1 MKIQT
6 INMKNLCSVVGFFSF
21 FLFFSVSELKADSLS
36 SFKKTNVVSKKIK
49 WVKYDKFNKEKET
62 ERDKKE
68 FEEINNQKTT
78 KIKKEKVLNNREVEV
93 VEEIDNKSNLSTASF
108 SQSLRGSKDIFVAN
122 REEQKE
128 EEKESNVLIS
138 EIIIEGWENH
148 PEGRKLEL
156 AAYDS
161 MSIKPGSIVDN
172 KILNQDLNAIYAS
185 GWFSGVKIKSQNGP
199 LGVRLIV
206 NVVPN
211 PILKKVE
218 LNPQNSVISDVYV
231 DDIFNNFYGT
241 TLNLN
246 ELQNKIDLLKKRYEN
261 EGYSLARISGPER
274 INESGIVT
282 LNVSE
287 GIVSDIELRF
297 LGSDGESLIDGK
309 PRKGKTKDWVIK
321 RELKTKPG
329 TIFNRK
335 ILEADISRLYATSL
349 FDDVKVSLGP
359 DNLNPGQ
366 VIIFLDLS
374 EQRTGSLTGGLGYS
388 NSSGIFASIGLQ
400 ETNALGRAWSTNLN
414 LNFGEYSNTYSF
426 SISDPWIKGD
436 KHKTS
441 FRTNIFLS
449 RDYPQEFK
457 SENNGRLYAVDD
469 KSPSSSDSFSSIVLE
484 KTGGGFS
491 FSRPLNGGDPF
502 KVAKWR
508 VLAGMNFKKV
518 NMIDGSGNKKPY
530 GDMTPTTTR
539 ANLSDIICIGFSPTD
554 GSCPEENTLVSV
566 IASTSRNNLNNSV
579 NPTSGNKLSFGT
591 EQFVSIG
598 ENSPTFNRM
607 RASYS
612 FFVPTK
618 FINLTKACKSNNASS
633 EDCPQAI
640 GFQLKAGTIL
650 GELPPYEAFCMGGT
664 SSIRGW
670 GSCDLSVSKSFVEG
684 TVEYR
689 FPVWKMISGALFV
702 DAGSDLGSQEDVPGK
717 PGKLL
722 QKSGSGYSLG
732 GGVGVKTP
740 IGPLRLDIASK
751 DLSGDW
757 RYTLGVGWKF

>member
-1 MKIQT
+1 MQKHFLKFRKVFTNIACSPLILISNNSELAAQFLPNKVEQLNT
-6 INMKNLCSVVGFFSF
+6 TLEINSNNNDLFQVFDVNEEKNL
-21 FLFFSVSELKADSLS
+21 FLAE
-36 SFKKTNVVSKKIK
+36 
-49 WVKYDKFNKEKET
+49 NKE
-62 ERDKKE
+62 DIN
-68 FEEINNQKTT
+68 EE
-78 KIKKEKVLNNREVEV
+78 
-93 VEEIDNKSNLSTASF
+93 S
-108 SQSLRGSKDIFVAN
+108 
-122 REEQKE
+122 
-128 EEKESNVLIS
+128 VLIS

-161 MSIKPGSIVDN
+161 MSIKPGSIVN
-172 KILNQDLNAIYAS
+172 NQILNKDLNAIYAS
-185 GWFSGVKIKSQNGP
+185 GWFSGVKINSQEGP

-218 LNPQNSVISDVYV
+218 LKPITSVISNEYIDN
-231 DDIFNNFYGT
+231 IFNNFYGT
-241 TLNLN
+241 TLNLR
-246 ELQNKIDLLKKRYEN
+246 ELESKIEIIKKRYES
-261 EGYSLARISGPER
+261 EGYSLARISGPDR
-274 INESGIVT
+274 ISENGIVT

-287 GIVSDIELRF
+287 GIISDIKLRF
-297 LGSDGESLIDGK
+297 LGADGESIIDGK

-321 RELKTKPG
+321 RELKTQPG

-335 ILEADISRLYATSL
+335 ILEADIGRLYGTSL

-359 DNLNPGQ
+359 DNLKPGQ

-374 EQRTGSLTGGLGYS
+374 EQKTGSLTGGLGYS
-388 NSSGIFASIGLQ
+388 NGSGIFASIGLQ

-414 LNFGEYSNTYSF
+414 LNFGEYSTTYNF
-426 SISDPWIKGD
+426 SLSDPWIKGD

-441 FRTNIFLS
+441 FRTNLFLS

-457 SENNGRLYAVDD
+457 SESNGRLYAVDD
-469 KSPSSSDSFSSIVLE
+469 TSTSSSDSFSSIVLE

-518 NMIDGSGNKKPY
+518 KMIDGDGNIKPY
-530 GDMTPTTTR
+530 GDQTPTTG
-539 ANLSDIICIGFSPTD
+539 NINDIICIGFTPNYP
-554 GSCPEENTLVSV
+554 SCPDENTLVSV

-579 NPTSGNKLSFGT
+579 NPTSGNKFTFGT
-591 EQFVSIG
+591 EQFVSMG
-598 ENSPTFNRM
+598 KDSPTFNRM

-618 FINLTKACKSNNASS
+618 LINFTSACKSSNPNG

-640 GFQLKAGTIL
+640 GFQFKGGTIL

-664 SSIRGW
+664 SSVRGW
-670 GSCDLSVSKSFVEG
+670 GSCDLAVSRSFVEG

-689 FPVWKMISGALFV
+689 FPVWRMISGALFV
-702 DAGSDLGSQEDVPGK
+702 DAGSDLGSQKNVPGK

-722 QKSGSGYSLG
+722 QKTGSGYSLG

-740 IGPLRLDIASK
+740 IGPLRLDVASK

>member
-1 MKIQT
+1 MQKH
-6 INMKNLCSVVGFFSF
+6 
-21 FLFFSVSELKADSLS
+21 FLKFGKVFTNVACTPLILISNNSELAAKYLPSDYEKSIKKLEKA
-36 SFKKTNVVSKKIK
+36 N
-49 WVKYDKFNKEKET
+49 
-62 ERDKKE
+62 
-68 FEEINNQKTT
+68 INNDFFQVNDF
-78 KIKKEKVLNNREVEV
+78 KKEKKFFLAENNNEINEENV
-93 VEEIDNKSNLSTASF
+93 V
-108 SQSLRGSKDIFVAN
+108 
-122 REEQKE
+122 
-128 EEKESNVLIS
+128 IS

-172 KILNQDLNAIYAS
+172 RILNQDLNAIYAS
-185 GWFSGVKIKSQNGP
+185 GWFSGVKIKSQDGP

-218 LNPQNSVISDVYV
+218 LKPINSVISNEYV
-231 DDIFNNFYGT
+231 DDIFNNYYGT

-246 ELQNKIDLLKKRYEN
+246 EFQNKIEIIKKRYEK
-261 EGYSLARISGPER
+261 EGYSLVRISGPDR
-274 INESGIVT
+274 ISENGIVT
-282 LNVSE
+282 LKVSE
-287 GIVSDIELRF
+287 GIISDVKLRF
-297 LGSDGESLIDGK
+297 PDSDGEFVIDGK

-321 RELKTKPG
+321 RELKTQPG

-335 ILEADISRLYATSL
+335 ILEADIGRLYATSL

-388 NSSGIFASIGLQ
+388 NGSGIFASIGLQ
-400 ETNALGRAWSTNLN
+400 ETNTLGRAWSTNLN
-414 LNFGEYSNTYSF
+414 LNFGEYSTTYNF
-426 SISDPWIKGD
+426 SLSDPWIKGD

-469 KSPSSSDSFSSIVLE
+469 QTPSSSDTFSSIVLE

-518 NMIDGSGNKKPY
+518 KMIDGDGNKKPY
-530 GDMTPTTTR
+530 GDKTPTTG
-539 ANLSDIICIGFSPTD
+539 NINDIICIGFTPND

-566 IASTSRNNLNNSV
+566 IASTSRNNLNSSI
-579 NPTSGNKLSFGT
+579 NPTAGNKFTFGT
-591 EQFVSIG
+591 EQFVSMG
-598 ENSPTFNRM
+598 KNSPTFNRM

-612 FFVPTK
+612 YFIPTK
-618 FINLTKACKSNNASS
+618 LINLTKACKSSKATS
-633 EDCPQAI
+633 EDCPQTI
-640 GFQLKAGTIL
+640 GFQFKAGTIL
-650 GELPPYEAFCMGGT
+650 GELPPYESFCMGGT
-664 SSIRGW
+664 SSVRGW
-670 GSCDLSVSKSFVEG
+670 GSCDLAVSKSFVEG
-684 TVEYR
+684 TAEYR
-689 FPVWKMISGALFV
+689 FPVWRMISGALFV
-702 DAGSDLGSQEDVPGK
+702 DAGSDLGSQNDVPGK

-740 IGPLRLDIASK
+740 IGPLRLDVASK

>member
-1 MKIQT
+1 MQKHFLKFGKVFTNVACTPLILISKNSELAAKYLPSDFDQS
-6 INMKNLCSVVGFFSF
+6 IKNLEISNINNVFFQVNDFKKQQKFLLAENNNEINEKSVV
-21 FLFFSVSELKADSLS
+21 
-36 SFKKTNVVSKKIK
+36 
-49 WVKYDKFNKEKET
+49 
-62 ERDKKE
+62 
-68 FEEINNQKTT
+68 
-78 KIKKEKVLNNREVEV
+78 
-93 VEEIDNKSNLSTASF
+93 
-108 SQSLRGSKDIFVAN
+108 
-122 REEQKE
+122 
-128 EEKESNVLIS
+128 IS

-172 KILNQDLNAIYAS
+172 RILNQDLNAIYAS
-185 GWFSGVKIKSQNGP
+185 GWFSGVNIKSQDGP

-218 LNPQNSVISDVYV
+218 LKPKNSVISNKYV

-246 ELQNKIDLLKKRYEN
+246 EFQNKIEIIKKRYEK
-261 EGYSLARISGPER
+261 EGYSLVRISGPDR
-274 INESGIVT
+274 ISENGVVT
-282 LNVSE
+282 LKVSE
-287 GIVSDIELRF
+287 GIISEVKIRF
-297 LGSDGESLIDGK
+297 PDSDGEFVIDGK

-321 RELKTKPG
+321 RELKTQPG

-335 ILEADISRLYATSL
+335 ILEADIGRLYATSL

-388 NSSGIFASIGLQ
+388 NGSGIFASIGLQ
-400 ETNALGRAWSTNLN
+400 ETNTLGRAWSTNLN
-414 LNFGEYSNTYSF
+414 LNFGEYSTTYNF
-426 SISDPWIKGD
+426 SLSDPWIKGD

-441 FRTNIFLS
+441 FRTNLFLS

-457 SENNGRLYAVDD
+457 SENNGRIYAVDD
-469 KSPSSSDSFSSIVLE
+469 TTTSTSDTFSSIVLE

-518 NMIDGSGNKKPY
+518 KMIDGDGNKKPY
-530 GDMTPTTTR
+530 GDKTPTTG
-539 ANLSDIICIGFSPTD
+539 NINDIICIGFTPND

-566 IASTSRNNLNNSV
+566 IASTSRNNLNSSI
-579 NPTSGNKLSFGT
+579 NPTAGNKFTFGT
-591 EQFVSIG
+591 EQFVSMG
-598 ENSPTFNRM
+598 KNSPTFNRM

-612 FFVPTK
+612 YFIPTK
-618 FINLTKACKSNNASS
+618 LINLTKECKSSKATS
-633 EDCPQAI
+633 EDCPQTI
-640 GFQLKAGTIL
+640 GLQFKAGTIL
-650 GELPPYEAFCMGGT
+650 GELPPYESFCMGGT
-664 SSIRGW
+664 SSVRGW
-670 GSCDLSVSKSFVEG
+670 GSCDLAVSKSFVEG
-684 TVEYR
+684 TAEYR
-689 FPVWKMISGALFV
+689 FPVWRMISGALFV
-702 DAGSDLGSQEDVPGK
+702 DAGSDLGSQNDVPGK

-740 IGPLRLDIASK
+740 IGPLRLDVASK
-751 DLSGDW
+751 DLSGDL

>member
-1 MKIQT
+1 MQKHLLKFRKVFTNIACSPLILISNNSELAAKYLPNEVEQSNT
-6 INMKNLCSVVGFFSF
+6 TLEIKNFKNSLFQEVDTKQEKNLFFA
-21 FLFFSVSELKADSLS
+21 E
-36 SFKKTNVVSKKIK
+36 
-49 WVKYDKFNKEKET
+49 NKEN
-62 ERDKKE
+62 
-68 FEEINNQKTT
+68 INQ
-78 KIKKEKVLNNREVEV
+78 
-93 VEEIDNKSNLSTASF
+93 
-108 SQSLRGSKDIFVAN
+108 
-122 REEQKE
+122 
-128 EEKESNVLIS
+128 ESVLIS

-172 KILNQDLNAIYAS
+172 RILNQDLNSIYAS
-185 GWFSGVKIKSQNGP
+185 GWFSGVKIKSQDGP

-206 NVVPN
+206 DVVPN

-218 LNPQNSVISDVYV
+218 LKPINSVISSAYIDN
-231 DDIFNNFYGT
+231 IFNNYYGT

-246 ELQNKIDLLKKRYEN
+246 EFQNKIEIIKKRYED
-261 EGYSLARISGPER
+261 EGYSLLRINSPDRISDDGVV
-274 INESGIVT
+274 I

-287 GIVSDIELRF
+287 GIISDIELRF
-297 LGSDGESLIDGK
+297 LGSDGESIIDGK

-321 RELKTKPG
+321 RELKTQSG
-329 TIFNRK
+329 SIFNRK
-335 ILEADISRLYATSL
+335 ILEADIGRLYATSL

-400 ETNALGRAWSTNLN
+400 ETNAFGRAWSTNLN
-414 LNFGEYSNTYSF
+414 LNFGEYSTTYNF
-426 SISDPWIKGD
+426 SLSDPWIKGD

-457 SENNGRLYAVDD
+457 SENNGKLYAVDD
-469 KSPSSSDSFSSIVLE
+469 QTPSSSDTFSSIVLE

-502 KVAKWR
+502 KATKWR

-518 NMIDGSGNKKPY
+518 KMIDGDGNKKPY
-530 GDMTPTTTR
+530 GDRTPTTTR
-539 ANLSDIICIGFSPTD
+539 NNISDIICIGFTPND
-554 GSCPEENTLVSV
+554 GSCPDENTLVSV
-566 IASTSRNNLNNSV
+566 IASTSRNNLNSSV
-579 NPTSGNKLSFGT
+579 NPTSGDKLSFGT

-598 ENSPTFNRM
+598 ENSPTFNRI

-612 FFVPTK
+612 YFIPTK
-618 FINLTKACKSNNASS
+618 LINLTKGCKSSNATS

-640 GFQLKAGTIL
+640 GFQFKAGTIL
-650 GELPPYEAFCMGGT
+650 GELPPYESFCMGGT
-664 SSIRGW
+664 SSVRGW
-670 GSCDLSVSKSFVEG
+670 GSCDLAVSKSFVEG

-689 FPVWKMISGALFV
+689 FPVWRMISGALFV
-702 DAGSDLGSQEDVPGK
+702 DAGSDLGSQNDVPGK

-722 QKSGSGYSLG
+722 QKSGSGFSLG
-732 GGVGVKTP
+732 GGLGVKTP
-740 IGPLRLDIASK
+740 IGPLRIDVASQ

>member
-1 MKIQT
+1 MKKQFL
-6 INMKNLCSVVGFFSF
+6 NLRKVFTNIACSPLILISNN
-21 FLFFSVSELKADSLS
+21 SELAAKYLPND
-36 SFKKTNVVSKKIK
+36 FEQKII
-49 WVKYDKFNKEKET
+49 NSET
-62 ERDKKE
+62 
-68 FEEINNQKTT
+68 NNQ
-78 KIKKEKVLNNREVEV
+78 NNSLFQGLYTNQGKNFFIAENN
-93 VEEIDNKSNLSTASF
+93 DNL
-108 SQSLRGSKDIFVAN
+108 D
-122 REEQKE
+122 
-128 EEKESNVLIS
+128 KESVLIS

-172 KILNQDLNAIYAS
+172 QILKQDLNAIYAS
-185 GWFSGVKIKSQNGP
+185 GWFSGVKINPQNGP

-206 NVVPN
+206 NVIPN

-218 LNPQNSVISDVYV
+218 LNSKNSIVSDQYV
-231 DDIFNNFYGT
+231 DDVFKNYYGT

-246 ELQNKIDLLKKRYEN
+246 EFQNKIDTIKKRYES
-261 EGYSLARISGPER
+261 EGYSLARIKGPDR
-274 INESGIVT
+274 INENGIVT
-282 LNVSE
+282 LNVTE
-287 GIVSDIELRF
+287 GIVSDVKLRF
-297 LGSDGESLIDGK
+297 IGTDGESSIDGE

-321 RELKTKPG
+321 RELKTQPG
-329 TIFNRK
+329 SIFNRK
-335 ILEADISRLYATSL
+335 ILEADIRRLYATSL

-359 DNLNPGQ
+359 DSSNPGR

-388 NSSGIFASIGLQ
+388 NSSGIFASLGLQ

-414 LNFGEYSNTYSF
+414 LNFGEYSTTYNF
-426 SISDPWIKGD
+426 SLSDPWIKGD

-441 FRTNIFLS
+441 FNTNLFLS

-457 SENNGRLYAVDD
+457 SETNGRIYAVDD
-469 KSPSSSDSFSSIVLE
+469 TNTSTSDTFSSIVLE

-508 VLAGMNFKKV
+508 ILAGMNFKKV
-518 NMIDGSGNKKPY
+518 KMIDGDGNQKPY
-530 GDMTPTTTR
+530 GDITPTTG
-539 ANLSDIICIGFSPTD
+539 NISDIICIGFTPND
-554 GSCPEENTLVSV
+554 GSCPAENTLVSV
-566 IASTSRNNLNNSV
+566 IATTSRNNLNNSV
-579 NPTSGNKLSFGT
+579 NPTSGNKFSFGT
-591 EQFVSIG
+591 EQFISMG

-607 RASYS
+607 KASYS
-612 FFVPTK
+612 FFIPTK
-618 FINLTKACKSNNASS
+618 LINLTKACKSGNSDS

-640 GFQLKAGTIL
+640 GFQFKAGTIL

-664 SSIRGW
+664 SSVRGW
-670 GSCDLSVSKSFVEG
+670 GSCDLAVSKSFVEG

-689 FPVWKMISGALFV
+689 FPVWRMISGALFV
-702 DAGSDLGSQEDVPGK
+702 DAGSDLGSQNDIPGK

-722 QKSGSGYSLG
+722 QKSGSGFSLG

-740 IGPLRLDIASK
+740 IGPLRLDVASK

>member
-1 MKIQT
+1 MQKHFLKFSKALT
-6 INMKNLCSVVGFFSF
+6 NLTCFPLILISNN
-21 FLFFSVSELKADSLS
+21 SELSAKYLLNEDDSAIPTLEIQ
-36 SFKKTNVVSKKIK
+36 N
-49 WVKYDKFNKEKET
+49 
-62 ERDKKE
+62 
-68 FEEINNQKTT
+68 INNDLFQAIE
-78 KIKKEKVLNNREVEV
+78 IKKEKKFLFAENNNE
-93 VEEIDNKSNLSTASF
+93 DNK
-108 SQSLRGSKDIFVAN
+108 
-122 REEQKE
+122 E
-128 EEKESNVLIS
+128 NVLIS

-172 KILNQDLNAIYAS
+172 QILNKDLNAIYAS
-185 GWFSGVKIKSQNGP
+185 GWFSGVKIKSQDGP

-218 LNPQNSVISDVYV
+218 LQPINSLISNNYV

-246 ELQNKIDLLKKRYEN
+246 EFQNKIEIIKERYAK
-261 EGYSLARISGPER
+261 EGYSLVRISGPDR
-274 INESGIVT
+274 ISENGVVT
-282 LNVSE
+282 LKVNE
-287 GIVSDIELRF
+287 GIVSDIKLRF
-297 LGSDGESLIDGK
+297 LGSDGEVDIDGK

-321 RELKTKPG
+321 RELKTQPG

-335 ILEADISRLYATSL
+335 VLEADIGRLYATSL
-349 FDDVKVSLGP
+349 FDDVKVSIGP
-359 DNLNPGQ
+359 DNSNPGQ

-388 NSSGIFASIGLQ
+388 NSSGIFASLGLQ

-414 LNFGEYSNTYSF
+414 LNFGEYSTTYNF
-426 SISDPWIKGD
+426 SLSDPWIKGD
-436 KHKTS
+436 KYKTS
-441 FRTNIFLS
+441 FKTNVFLS

-457 SENNGRLYAVDD
+457 SDNNGRIYAVNDTTTE
-469 KSPSSSDSFSSIVLE
+469 STDSFSSIVLE

-508 VLAGMNFKKV
+508 VLAGMNLKRVK
-518 NMIDGSGNKKPY
+518 MIDGDGHQKPY
-530 GDMTPTTTR
+530 GDMTPTTG
-539 ANLSDIICIGFSPTD
+539 NINDIICIGFTSND
-554 GSCPEENTLVSV
+554 GSCPEENTLVSFV
-566 IASTSRNNLNNSV
+566 ANTSRNNLNNSI
-579 NPTSGNKLSFGT
+579 NPTEGNKFSFGT
-591 EQFVSIG
+591 EQFVSMG
-598 ENSPTFNRM
+598 KNSPTFNRM

-612 FFVPTK
+612 FFIPTK
-618 FINLTKACKSNNASS
+618 LVNLTKACKSRNATSD
-633 EDCPQAI
+633 DCPQAI
-640 GFQLKAGTIL
+640 GFQFKAGTIL

-664 SSIRGW
+664 SSVRGW
-670 GSCDLSVSKSFVEG
+670 GSCDLAVSRSFVEG
-684 TVEYR
+684 TAEYR
-689 FPVWKMISGALFV
+689 FPVWRMISGALFV
-702 DAGSDLGSQEDVPGK
+702 DAGSDLGSQKEVPGK

-722 QKSGSGYSLG
+722 QKSGSGFSLG

-740 IGPLRLDIASK
+740 IGPLRLDVASK

>member
-1 MKIQT
+1 MQKNFFKFKKVF
-6 INMKNLCSVVGFFSF
+6 INIACSPLILISNN
-21 FLFFSVSELKADSLS
+21 SELAAKFLPNDVEKSINTLEV
-36 SFKKTNVVSKKIK
+36 NKIK
-49 WVKYDKFNKEKET
+49 NVLFQGVDIKQSNSLYIAENK
-62 ERDKKE
+62 
-68 FEEINNQKTT
+68 
-78 KIKKEKVLNNREVEV
+78 
-93 VEEIDNKSNLSTASF
+93 
-108 SQSLRGSKDIFVAN
+108 KDIN
-122 REEQKE
+122 P
-128 EEKESNVLIS
+128 ESVLIS
-138 EIIIEGWENH
+138 EIIIEGLENH

-172 KILNQDLNAIYAS
+172 RILNQDLNAIYAS
-185 GWFSGVKIKSQNGP
+185 GWFSGVKIKSQDGP

-206 NVVPN
+206 KVVPN

-218 LNPQNSVISDVYV
+218 AKPTTSVISNSYIDN
-231 DDIFNNFYGT
+231 IFKNYYGK

-246 ELQNKIDLLKKRYEN
+246 QLQKKIEIIKKRYEN
-261 EGYSLARISGPER
+261 EGYSLARINGPDR
-274 INESGIVT
+274 ISENGIVT

-287 GIVSDIELRF
+287 GIISEIELRF
-297 LGSDGESLIDGK
+297 PGSDGEFIIDGK

-321 RELKTKPG
+321 RELKTQPG

-335 ILEADISRLYATSL
+335 ILEADIKRLYATSL

-359 DNLNPGQ
+359 DNFNPGQ

-388 NSSGIFASIGLQ
+388 NSSGIFATVGLQ
-400 ETNALGRAWSTNLN
+400 ETNLLGRAWSTNLN
-414 LNFGEYSNTYSF
+414 LNFGEYSTTYNF
-426 SISDPWIKGD
+426 SLSDPWIKGD

-449 RDYPQEFK
+449 RNYPQEFK
-457 SENNGRLYAVDD
+457 SSDNGRIYAVDD
-469 KSPSSSDSFSSIVLE
+469 TTPERTDSFSSVVLE

-502 KVAKWR
+502 RVAKWK

-518 NMIDGSGNKKPY
+518 SMIDSSGNKKPY
-530 GDMTPTTTR
+530 GDMTPTKG
-539 ANLSDIICIGFSPTD
+539 NINEIICIGYTKAD
-554 GSCPEENTLVSV
+554 GSCPDENTLVSF
-566 IASTSRNNLNNSV
+566 IASTSRNNLNNSF
-579 NPTSGNKLSFGT
+579 NPTSGDKLSFGS
-591 EQFVSIG
+591 EQFVSVG
-598 ENSPTFNRM
+598 DSSPTFNRM

-612 FFVPTK
+612 YFIPTR
-618 FINLTKACKSNNASS
+618 FINLTKACKSSDTSS

-640 GFQLKAGTIL
+640 GIQFKAGTIV

-664 SSIRGW
+664 SSVRGW
-670 GSCDLSVSKSFVEG
+670 GSCELAVSKSFVEG
-684 TVEYR
+684 TAEYR
-689 FPVWKMISGALFV
+689 FPIWRMISGALFV
-702 DAGSDLGSQEDVPGK
+702 DAGSDLGSQKEVPGK

-740 IGPLRLDIASK
+740 IGPLRLDVASK

>member
-1 MKIQT
+1 MQKHLLKFGKVFTNVACTPLILISNNSELAAKYLPSDFDQS
-6 INMKNLCSVVGFFSF
+6 IKNLEISNINNVFFQVNDFKKEQKFLLAENNNEINEKSVV
-21 FLFFSVSELKADSLS
+21 
-36 SFKKTNVVSKKIK
+36 
-49 WVKYDKFNKEKET
+49 
-62 ERDKKE
+62 
-68 FEEINNQKTT
+68 
-78 KIKKEKVLNNREVEV
+78 
-93 VEEIDNKSNLSTASF
+93 
-108 SQSLRGSKDIFVAN
+108 
-122 REEQKE
+122 
-128 EEKESNVLIS
+128 IS

-161 MSIKPGSIVDN
+161 MSIKPGSIVN
-172 KILNQDLNAIYAS
+172 NQILNQDLNAIYAS
-185 GWFSGVKIKSQNGP
+185 GWFSGVKIKSQEGP

-206 NVVPN
+206 EVVPN

-218 LNPQNSVISDVYV
+218 LKPISSLISDEYV
-231 DDIFNNFYGT
+231 DNIFNNYYGT

-246 ELQNKIDLLKKRYEN
+246 EIQNKIEIIKKRYEK
-261 EGYSLARISGPER
+261 EGYSLARITGPDR
-274 INESGIVT
+274 ISENGVVT
-282 LNVSE
+282 LKVSE
-287 GIVSDIELRF
+287 GIISAVKIRF
-297 LGSDGESLIDGK
+297 PDSDGEFIIDGK
-309 PRKGKTKDWVIK
+309 PRKGKTKEWVIK
-321 RELKTKPG
+321 RELKTRPG
-329 TIFNRK
+329 TIFNRR
-335 ILEADISRLYATSL
+335 ILEADIKRLYATSL

-359 DNLNPGQ
+359 DNSNPGQ

-414 LNFGEYSNTYSF
+414 LNFGEYSTTYNF
-426 SISDPWIKGD
+426 SITDPWIKGD

-441 FRTNIFLS
+441 FKTNIFLS

-457 SENNGRLYAVDD
+457 SEENGKLYAVDD
-469 KSPSSSDSFSSIVLE
+469 KTPSSSDTFSSIVLE

-502 KVAKWR
+502 KVAKWK

-518 NMIDGSGNKKPY
+518 KMIDGDGNKKPF
-530 GDMTPTTTR
+530 GDRTPTTTR
-539 ANLSDIICIGFSPTD
+539 NNISDIICIGFTTND

-566 IASTSRNNLNNSV
+566 IASTSRNNLNNPI
-579 NPTSGNKLSFGT
+579 NPTAGNKFSFGT
-591 EQFVSIG
+591 EQFISVG
-598 ENSPTFNRM
+598 KNSPTFNRM

-612 FFVPTK
+612 FFIPTK
-618 FINLTKACKSNNASS
+618 IINLTKACKSSNANS

-640 GFQLKAGTIL
+640 GFQFKAGTIL

-670 GSCDLSVSKSFVEG
+670 GSCDLAVSRSFVEG
-684 TVEYR
+684 TAEYR
-689 FPVWKMISGALFV
+689 FPVWRMISGALFV
-702 DAGSDLGSQEDVPGK
+702 DGGTDLGSQKEVPGK

-722 QKSGSGYSLG
+722 QKSGSGFSLG

-740 IGPLRLDIASK
+740 IGPLRLDVASK
-751 DLSGDW
+751 DFSGDW

>member
-1 MKIQT
+1 MQKHFLKFRKVFPKIAFSPLILISNNSELLAKYLPSNNEQST
-6 INMKNLCSVVGFFSF
+6 KTFEIRKINKDLFEESLIKQEKNLFIAEDKQSINEESVLV
-21 FLFFSVSELKADSLS
+21 
-36 SFKKTNVVSKKIK
+36 
-49 WVKYDKFNKEKET
+49 
-62 ERDKKE
+62 
-68 FEEINNQKTT
+68 
-78 KIKKEKVLNNREVEV
+78 
-93 VEEIDNKSNLSTASF
+93 
-108 SQSLRGSKDIFVAN
+108 
-122 REEQKE
+122 
-128 EEKESNVLIS
+128 S

-161 MSIKPGSIVDN
+161 MSIKPGSVVDN
-172 KILNQDLNAIYAS
+172 QTLNQDLNAIYAS
-185 GWFSGVKIKSQNGP
+185 GWFSGVKIKSQEGP
-199 LGVRLIV
+199 LGVRLVV

-218 LNPQNSVISDVYV
+218 IKPINSIISNSYIDE
-231 DDIFNNFYGT
+231 IFSNFYGT

-246 ELQNKIDLLKKRYEN
+246 ELQSKIGIIKKRYES
-261 EGYSLARISGPER
+261 EGYSLARINGPDR
-274 INESGIVT
+274 ISENGIVI

-287 GIVSDIELRF
+287 GIISDVKLRF
-297 LGSDGESLIDGK
+297 PGSDGESIVNGK

-321 RELKTKPG
+321 RELKTQPG

-335 ILEADISRLYATSL
+335 ILEADIRRLYSTSL

-388 NSSGIFASIGLQ
+388 SGSGIFATIGLQ
-400 ETNALGRAWSTNLN
+400 ETNALGRAWTSNIN
-414 LNFGEYSNTYSF
+414 LNFGEYSTTYNF
-426 SISDPWIKGD
+426 SLSDPWIKGD

-457 SENNGRLYAVDD
+457 SEKNGRIYAVND
-469 KSPSSSDSFSSIVLE
+469 KDTSTTDTFSSIVLE

-502 KVAKWR
+502 KVAKWK
-508 VLAGMNFKKV
+508 VLSGMNFKKV

-530 GDMTPTTTR
+530 GDMTPTTG
-539 ANLSDIICIGFSPTD
+539 NISDIICIGFTPND
-554 GSCPEENTLVSV
+554 GSCPAENTLVSF
-566 IASTSRNNLNNSV
+566 IASTSRNNLNNSI
-579 NPTSGNKLSFGT
+579 NPTSGNKLTFGT

-607 RASYS
+607 RTSYS
-612 FFVPTK
+612 FFIPTK
-618 FINLTKACKSNNASS
+618 LINFTKACKSNDASS

-640 GFQLKAGTIL
+640 GFQFKAGTIL
-650 GELPPYEAFCMGGT
+650 GELPPYESFCMGGT
-664 SSIRGW
+664 SSVRGW
-670 GSCDLSVSKSFVEG
+670 GSCDLAVSRSFVEA
-684 TVEYR
+684 TAEYR
-689 FPVWKMISGALFV
+689 FPVWRMISGALFV
-702 DAGSDLGSQEDVPGK
+702 DAGSDLGSQKEVPGK

-722 QKSGSGYSLG
+722 QKSGSGFSLG

-740 IGPLRLDIASK
+740 IGPLRLDVASK

>member
-1 MKIQT
+1 MQKH
-6 INMKNLCSVVGFFSF
+6 
-21 FLFFSVSELKADSLS
+21 FLKFGKVF
-36 SFKKTNVVSKKIK
+36 TNVACSPLILISNNLELAAEYLPNDV
-49 WVKYDKFNKEKET
+49 DKSIANLEIPN
-62 ERDKKE
+62 
-68 FEEINNQKTT
+68 INNDFFQR
-78 KIKKEKVLNNREVEV
+78 IDLKKREKLLLAENNNDLN
-93 VEEIDNKSNLSTASF
+93 EES
-108 SQSLRGSKDIFVAN
+108 
-122 REEQKE
+122 
-128 EEKESNVLIS
+128 VLIS

-172 KILNQDLNAIYAS
+172 RILNQELNAIYSS
-185 GWFSGVKIKSQNGP
+185 GWFSGVKIKSQDGP

-211 PILKKVE
+211 PILKRVE
-218 LNPQNSVISDVYV
+218 LKPANSVISDSYV
-231 DDIFNNFYGT
+231 DSIFNNYYGT
-241 TLNLN
+241 TLNLI
-246 ELQNKIDLLKKRYEN
+246 EFQNKIEIIKKRYEN
-261 EGYSLARISGPER
+261 DGYSLARINGPER
-274 INESGIVT
+274 ISENGIII

-287 GIVSDIELRF
+287 GIISDVKLRF
-297 LGSDGESLIDGK
+297 PGSDGESIIDGK

-321 RELKTKPG
+321 RELKTQPG

-335 ILEADISRLYATSL
+335 ILEADIGRLYATSL

-359 DNLNPGQ
+359 DNLNPGR

-400 ETNALGRAWSTNLN
+400 ETNALGRAWSTNFN
-414 LNFGEYSNTYSF
+414 LNFGEYSTTYNF
-426 SISDPWIKGD
+426 SLSDPWIKGD

-457 SENNGRLYAVDD
+457 SENNGKIYAVND
-469 KSPSSSDSFSSIVLE
+469 KNTTSSDTFSSIVLE

-502 KVAKWR
+502 KVAKWK
-508 VLAGMNFKKV
+508 VLAGMNFKEVK
-518 NMIDGSGNKKPY
+518 MIDGSGNKKPF
-530 GDMTPTTTR
+530 GDITPTTG
-539 ANLSDIICIGFSPTD
+539 NISDIICIGYTPND
-554 GSCPEENTLVSV
+554 GSCPEKNTLVSF

-579 NPTSGNKLSFGT
+579 NPTSGDKLSFGT
-591 EQFVSIG
+591 EQFVSVG
-598 ENSPTFNRM
+598 DNSPTFNRM

-618 FINLTKACKSNNASS
+618 LINLTKPCRASNDNS

-640 GFQLKAGTIL
+640 GFQFKAGTIL
-650 GELPPYEAFCMGGT
+650 GELPPYEAFCVGGT
-664 SSIRGW
+664 SSVRGW
-670 GSCDLSVSKSFVEG
+670 GSCDLAVSKSFVEG
-684 TVEYR
+684 TIEYR
-689 FPVWKMISGALFV
+689 FPVWRMISGAFFV
-702 DAGSDLGSQEDVPGK
+702 DAGSDLGSQTDVPGK

-722 QKSGSGYSLG
+722 KKSGSGYSLG

-740 IGPLRLDIASK
+740 IGPLRLDVASK
-751 DLSGDW
+751 DLSGDY

>member
-1 MKIQT
+1 MQKHFLKFGKVFTNVASFPLILISNNSELAAKYLPNDVDQEKTNLEIQD
-6 INMKNLCSVVGFFSF
+6 INNGFFQG
-21 FLFFSVSELKADSLS
+21 
-36 SFKKTNVVSKKIK
+36 
-49 WVKYDKFNKEKET
+49 
-62 ERDKKE
+62 
-68 FEEINNQKTT
+68 IN
-78 KIKKEKVLNNREVEV
+78 IKKENKFLIAENNNNVN
-93 VEEIDNKSNLSTASF
+93 EET
-108 SQSLRGSKDIFVAN
+108 
-122 REEQKE
+122 
-128 EEKESNVLIS
+128 VLIS
-138 EIIIEGWENH
+138 EIIIEGWQNH

-172 KILNQDLNAIYAS
+172 RILNQDLNAIYAS
-185 GWFSGVKIKSQNGP
+185 GWFSGVKIKSQDGP

-218 LNPQNSVISDVYV
+218 LKPINSVISNEYI

-246 ELQNKIDLLKKRYEN
+246 ELQNKIEIIKKRYE
-261 EGYSLARISGPER
+261 EKGYSLARINGPDR
-274 INESGIVT
+274 ISENGVVT
-282 LNVSE
+282 LKVSE
-287 GIVSDIELRF
+287 GIISDVKIRF
-297 LGSDGESLIDGK
+297 PDSDGEFVIDGK

-321 RELKTKPG
+321 RELKTQPG
-329 TIFNRK
+329 SIFNRK
-335 ILEADISRLYATSL
+335 ILEADIGRLYATSL

-388 NSSGIFASIGLQ
+388 NSSGIFATIGLQ
-400 ETNALGRAWSTNLN
+400 ETNALGRSWSTNLN
-414 LNFGEYSNTYSF
+414 LNFGEYSTTYNF
-426 SISDPWIKGD
+426 SLNDPWIKGD

-457 SENNGRLYAVDD
+457 SEKNGRIYAVDD
-469 KSPSSSDSFSSIVLE
+469 TNTSSSDTFSSIVLE

-502 KVAKWR
+502 RVAKWR
-508 VLAGMNFKKV
+508 FLAGMNFKKV
-518 NMIDGSGNKKPY
+518 KMIDGDGNKKPY
-530 GDMTPTTTR
+530 GDTTPTTG
-539 ANLSDIICIGFSPTD
+539 NINDIICIGFTPND

-566 IASTSRNNLNNSV
+566 IASTSRGNLNNSI
-579 NPTSGNKLSFGT
+579 NPTSGNKFSFAT
-591 EQFVSIG
+591 EQFISMG
-598 ENSPTFNRM
+598 KNSPTFNRM
-607 RASYS
+607 KASYS
-612 FFVPTK
+612 FFIPTK
-618 FINLTKACKSNNASS
+618 LINLTKACKSIDSTS
-633 EDCPQAI
+633 EDCPQAF
-640 GFQLKAGTIL
+640 GFQFKAGTIL

-664 SSIRGW
+664 SSVRGW
-670 GSCDLSVSKSFVEG
+670 GSCDLAVSKSFVEG
-684 TVEYR
+684 TAEFR

-702 DAGSDLGSQEDVPGK
+702 DAGSDLGSQKEVPGK

-722 QKSGSGYSLG
+722 QKSGSGFSLG

-740 IGPLRLDIASK
+740 IGPLRLDVASK

>member
-1 MKIQT
+1 MQKHFLKFIKAFT
-6 INMKNLCSVVGFFSF
+6 NIACSPLILISNN
-21 FLFFSVSELKADSLS
+21 SELAAKYLPNDGEKSIRTLEIKNIYNDL
-36 SFKKTNVVSKKIK
+36 FEGLDVKTEENLFIA
-49 WVKYDKFNKEKET
+49 E
-62 ERDKKE
+62 DKK
-68 FEEINNQKTT
+68 NKNQ
-78 KIKKEKVLNNREVEV
+78 
-93 VEEIDNKSNLSTASF
+93 
-108 SQSLRGSKDIFVAN
+108 
-122 REEQKE
+122 
-128 EEKESNVLIS
+128 ESVLIS

-161 MSIKPGSIVDN
+161 MNIKPGSSVDN
-172 KILNQDLNAIYAS
+172 QILKQDLNAIYAS
-185 GWFSGVKIKSQNGP
+185 GWFSGVKINSQDGP
-199 LGVRLIV
+199 LGVKLIV
-206 NVVPN
+206 SVVPN

-218 LNPQNSVISDVYV
+218 LKPINSVISNEYV
-231 DDIFNNFYGT
+231 DDIFKNYYGT

-246 ELQNKIDLLKKRYEN
+246 EFQNKMEIIKRRYES
-261 EGYSLARISGPER
+261 EGYSLARIKGPER
-274 INESGIVT
+274 ISENGIVT
-282 LNVSE
+282 LIVSE
-287 GIVSDIELRF
+287 GVISDIKLRF
-297 LGSDGESLIDGK
+297 PGSDGESFIDGK

-349 FDDVKVSLGP
+349 FDDVKVSLAP
-359 DNLNPGQ
+359 DNSKPGQ

-388 NSSGIFASIGLQ
+388 NGSGIFASLGLQ

-414 LNFGEYSNTYSF
+414 LNFGEYSTTYNF
-426 SISDPWIKGD
+426 SLSDPWIKGD
-436 KHKTS
+436 KYKTS

-457 SENNGRLYAVDD
+457 SENNGRIYAVDD
-469 KSPSSSDSFSSIVLE
+469 TTTSSSDTFSSIILE
-484 KTGGGFS
+484 NTGGGFS

-502 KVAKWR
+502 KVSKWR
-508 VLAGMNFKKV
+508 VLTGMNFKKV
-518 NMIDGSGNKKPY
+518 KMIDGDGNQKPY
-530 GDMTPTTTR
+530 GDTTPTTGSI
-539 ANLSDIICIGFSPTD
+539 SDIICIGFTSND
-554 GSCPEENTLVSV
+554 GSCPVENTLVSV
-566 IASTSRNNLNNSV
+566 IASTSRNNLNNST
-579 NPTSGNKLSFGT
+579 NPTSGNKFRFAT
-591 EQFVSIG
+591 EQFISMG

-607 RASYS
+607 KASYS
-612 FFVPTK
+612 FFIPTK
-618 FINLTKACKSNNASS
+618 LINLTKSCRSNNDDS

-640 GFQLKAGTIL
+640 GFQLNAGTII

-664 SSIRGW
+664 SSVRGW
-670 GSCDLSVSKSFVEG
+670 GTCDLAVSKSFVEG

-702 DAGSDLGSQEDVPGK
+702 DAGSDLGTQKDVPGK

-722 QKSGSGYSLG
+722 QKSGSGYSIG

-740 IGPLRLDIASK
+740 IGPLRLDVASK